1 MIFITT
7 DCNREKK
14 TIGSF
19 ILIKEERISYDRYF
33 KKVFDVNQRQIKRMQ
48 KTVEQIDALESSI
61 KPLTDEQLKGK
72 TLEFKERLTK
82 GETVDDLLP
91 EAFAVVR
98 EAATR
103 VLGMRPYG
111 VQLMGGIALH
121 EGNISEMKTGE
132 GKTLTST
139 LPVYLNALTGKGVH
153 VVTVNEYLAQRDAS
167 EMGQLHEFLGL
178 TVGINLNSMSREE
191 KQEAYALIL
200 RIAQIMSLDS
210 ITYVI
215 TWFYIKSSAFN
226 VHFTLLLSM
235 KSILF

>member
-1 MIFITT
+1 MI
-7 DCNREKK
+7 
-14 TIGSF
+14 G
-19 ILIKEERISYDRYF
+19 IL

-72 TLEFKERLTK
+72 TIEFKERLTK

-98 EAATR
+98 EAANR

-153 VVTVNEYLAQRDAS
+153 VVTVNEYLAQRDAN

-191 KQEAYALIL
+191 KKLLMLLIL
-200 RIAQIMSLDS
+200 RIAQITSLDS
-210 ITYVI
+210 ITYVT
-215 TWFYIKSSAFN
+215 TWCYIESSAFS
-226 VHFTLLLSM
+226 VHLILLSSM
-235 KSILF
+235 KSIPF